1 MIEQNLFVKHIIQMA
16 LEEDLGAG
24 DVTSDAVI
32 PPEINGCAVLLA
44 RETLVLAGMPV
55 FKQVFEAL
63 GSTVAFEEYFSEG
76 SLVEAEQ
83 EVCRIAGSL
92 RLILKAER
100 TALNFLQRMSGIA
113 TLTRRYVEMVGAS
126 ARILDTRKTVPGH
139 RWLDKYAVRIGGG
152 TNHRFGLSD
161 GILIKDNHI
170 AVAGSIEK
178 AVLLA
183 RENASHTLKVEVE
196 VEDLEG
202 VDAALKAGADIIMLD
217 NMAPPMIREAVRK
230 VQGKALLEA
239 SGGITPDTIREV
251 AKTGVDMIS
260 VGALTHSAKA
270 ADFSLEIVAED
281 GAI

>member
-1 MIEQNLFVKHIIQMA
+1 MEQNLFVKHIIQMA

>member
-1 MIEQNLFVKHIIQMA
+1 MA